1 MYRICKIFEIQ
12 AAHLLSKH
20 PGKCKYPH
28 GHSYRI
34 EVVLE
39 SEQLDQNDMV
49 CDFSALKICTEELL
63 ARLDHGLALNS
74 ADPNLKNVAKATD
87 RLLEFENQDPTSE
100 VLARWIFQGLQD
112 RLVHRP
118 SVKNSDGSSFALNP
132 AAKLKSVRIW
142 ETSTCW
148 AQYSQ

>member
-49 CDFSALKICTEELL
+49 CDFNALKICTEELL
-63 ARLDHGLALNS
+63 ARLD
-74 ADPNLKNVAKATD
+74 
-87 RLLEFENQDPTSE
+87 
-100 VLARWIFQGLQD
+100 
-112 RLVHRP
+112 RP
-118 SVKNSDGSSFALNP
+118 STQRRKWCTACLQTRTQKLLAESIIRFEMQLFA
-132 AAKLKSVRIW
+132 
-142 ETSTCW
+142 
-148 AQYSQ
+148 